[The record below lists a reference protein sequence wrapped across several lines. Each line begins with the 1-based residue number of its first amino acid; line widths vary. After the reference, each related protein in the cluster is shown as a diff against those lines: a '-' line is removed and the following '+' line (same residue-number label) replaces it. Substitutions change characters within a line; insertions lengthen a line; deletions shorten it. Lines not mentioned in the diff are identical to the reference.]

1 MTHNKLKLNHDKTE
15 ALITPAPKI
24 SNSTSFLDSLVVG
37 NSTVHFSQ
45 SAKNLG
51 VTFEMHL
58 TLAAHVVNLIWSVN
72 FEPCRISSICYYL
85 SLQATKTIVFT
96 FILSQLDYCSSLLS
110 GCLRYLLNRLH
121 KVQNNAAHLSSQPLW
136 QTTLHLICAPCT
148 GFQSTLESNKT
159 FSLLWCNN
167 FCWPC
172 LLFWLFS
179 VVLWKLW

>member
-121 KVQNNAAHLSSQPLW
+121 KVQNNAAHLIFTAPMTDHTSPHLC
-136 QTTLHLICAPCT
+136 TLHWLPINARIK
-148 GFQSTLESNKT
+148 QNI
-159 FSLLWCNN
+159 
-167 FCWPC
+167 
-172 LLFWLFS
+172 LFAL
-179 VVLWKLW
+179 VQ

>member
-1 MTHNKLKLNHDKTE
+1 MIRPKHDDKTE
-15 ALITPAPKI
+15 ALIISALRI
-24 SNSTSFLDSLVVG
+24 SNSTSSTNSLVVG
-37 NSTVHFSQ
+37 NLTVRSFFQ

-58 TLAAHVVNLIWSVN
+58 TLAAHVVNLIWSAN

-121 KVQNNAAHLSSQPLW
+121 KVQNNAAHLIFTAPMTDHTSPHLC
-136 QTTLHLICAPCT
+136 TLHWLPINARIK
-148 GFQSTLESNKT
+148 QNI
-159 FSLLWCNN
+159 
-167 FCWPC
+167 
-172 LLFWLFS
+172 LFAL
-179 VVLWKLW
+179 VQ